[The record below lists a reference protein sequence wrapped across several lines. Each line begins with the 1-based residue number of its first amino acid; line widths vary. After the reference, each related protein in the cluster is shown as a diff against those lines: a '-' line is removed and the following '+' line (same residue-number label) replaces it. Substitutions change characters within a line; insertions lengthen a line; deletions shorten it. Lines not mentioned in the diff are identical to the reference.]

1 MKRGK
6 KYDKKLNELQKELET
21 LLTKNQDDIQSVMDQ
36 LESKQKEMNT
46 LQVQLKK
53 AEEEI
58 NISEYEKV
66 NKELWVTKQTIK
78 MLEKKVQKLKTEP
91 IITKEQMREYDREI
105 NKSTQEQM
113 KSARALVKK
122 IEDDLKKA
130 ILMDLDARVTGGQ
143 LLDKV
148 ERDLVRKNREHFKDE
163 KGNYTSQLLLNI
175 RNTTLDY
182 EVKEF
187 MMSALKNK
195 K

>member
-1 MKRGK
+1 MT
-6 KYDKKLNELQKELET
+6 KKLNELQKELET
-21 LLTKNQDDIQSVMDQ
+21 LLTKNQADIQAFTDQ
-36 LESKQKEMNT
+36 LESKQEEMNA

-58 NISEYEKV
+58 NISEYEEVSK
-66 NKELWVTKQTIK
+66 KFWVVEKTVK
-78 MLEKKVQKLKTEP
+78 MLEEKVQKLKTEP
-91 IITKEQMREYDREI
+91 IITKEQIREYELEI

-122 IEDDLKKA
+122 IEDELAKA
-130 ILMDLDARVTGGQ
+130 VLMDLDARVTGGQ

-148 ERDLVRKNREHFKDE
+148 ERDLVRNNREYFKDE
-163 KGNYTSQLLLNI
+163 KGYTKSLHLNI
-175 RNTTLDY
+175 GHTTLDF

-187 MMSALKNK
+187 MMNVLKNK

>member
-1 MKRGK
+1 MT
-6 KYDKKLNELQKELET
+6 KKLNELQKELET

-58 NISEYEKV
+58 NIYEYEKV
-66 NKELWVTKQTIK
+66 NKELWVTKQTVK
-78 MLEKKVQKLKTEP
+78 MLEEKVQKLKTEP

-175 RNTTLDY
+175 GNTALDY

-187 MMSALKNK
+187 MMNVLKNK

>member
-1 MKRGK
+1 MT
-6 KYDKKLNELQKELET
+6 KKLNELQKELET
-21 LLTKNQDDIQSVMDQ
+21 LLTKNQSDIQSVMDQ
-36 LESKQKEMNT
+36 LESKQEEMNT

-53 AEEEI
+53 AEKEI

-66 NKELWVTKQTIK
+66 NKELWVIKQTVK
-78 MLEKKVQKLKTEP
+78 MLETQVQKLKTEP
-91 IITKEQMREYDREI
+91 IITKEQMREYEREI

-122 IEDDLKKA
+122 IEDELTKA
-130 ILMDLDARVTGGQ
+130 ILMDLDARVTGGH

-148 ERDLVRKNREHFKDE
+148 ERDLVKNNREHFKDE
-163 KGNYTSQLLLNI
+163 KGNYLHSLHLNI
-175 RNTTLDY
+175 GNTTLDY

-187 MMSALKNK
+187 MMNVLKNK

>member
-1 MKRGK
+1 MT
-6 KYDKKLNELQKELET
+6 KKLNELQKELET

-105 NKSTQEQM
+105 NKST
-113 KSARALVKK
+113 
-122 IEDDLKKA
+122 
-130 ILMDLDARVTGGQ
+130 
-143 LLDKV
+143 
-148 ERDLVRKNREHFKDE
+148 
-163 KGNYTSQLLLNI
+163 
-175 RNTTLDY
+175 
-182 EVKEF
+182 
-187 MMSALKNK
+187 
-195 K
+195 

>member
-1 MKRGK
+1 
-6 KYDKKLNELQKELET
+6 
-21 LLTKNQDDIQSVMDQ
+21 
-36 LESKQKEMNT
+36 
-46 LQVQLKK
+46 
-53 AEEEI
+53 
-58 NISEYEKV
+58 
-66 NKELWVTKQTIK
+66 
-78 MLEKKVQKLKTEP
+78 
-91 IITKEQMREYDREI
+91 
-105 NKSTQEQM
+105 M

-148 ERDLVRKNREHFKDE
+148 ERDLVRNNREHFKDE

-175 RNTTLDY
+175 GNITLDY

-187 MMSALKNK
+187 MMSVLKNK